1 MKGSF
6 LHLSGIFHDFCLES
20 VYVDRILWRDI
31 VDKLVNGKFAKCPIE
46 KVNQIVCKRML
57 TDSPLMMEF
66 ASFFFFRNLVPFP
79 TLLTMEPRKKCFPRP
94 RSFHLWCLPLWTRS
108 PCPYWARMWYGS
120 YCWDETGR
128 GFAAKCNL
136 VPGQVS
142 TCRWIHGWNSLLWL
156 QDVEKTEPFFKEEDK
171 EGCNTTVFDV
181 SLTRD
186 TVVWCCFTCFFVW
199 LFSYLAVA

>member
-1 MKGSF
+1 MAS
-6 LHLSGIFHDFCLES
+6 L
-20 VYVDRILWRDI
+20 R
-31 VDKLVNGKFAKCPIE
+31 KCAIE
-46 KVNQIVCKRML
+46 TVNQIVS
-57 TDSPLMMEF
+57 TLMATGSSLMGF
-66 ASFFFFRNLVPFP
+66 ASFFLSKLCSFSYTVISLCNFAKEIPI
-79 TLLTMEPRKKCFPRP
+79 P

-128 GFAAKCNL
+128 GFAAQCNF

-156 QDVEKTEPFFKEEDK
+156 QDVEKTEPFLKKDK

-181 SLTRD
+181 SLT
-186 TVVWCCFTCFFVW
+186 FLPALFLW
-199 LFSYLAVA
+199 LLSRLGVA